1 MGLESANYI
10 SDLVPTW
17 PLGTDKIRQGDDHL
31 REIKKAIKNTFP
43 NIDGPVTVT
52 PAVLN
57 ALPANLSAI
66 IAELIAHVVPMGVIN
81 AWSGSIG
88 SIPVGWA
95 LCNGQT
101 ISGFGVT
108 PDLRDRFIVGAGNS
122 YAVGVTGGAA
132 SVTSGAAGGH
142 DHGGT
147 TVDTVLTV
155 SQIPAHSHRP
165 WVSNGGPSDDQNP
178 FGINSNQA
186 IAGNSDNTRAYRQ
199 NNGLGEQLSEN
210 TGGGA
215 GHNHPLTAEANH
227 SHSVAN
233 LPPYYALA
241 YIIKV
246 TQYVAP

>member
-108 PDLRDRFIVGAGNS
+108 PDLRDLFIS
-122 YAVGVTGGAA
+122 
-132 SVTSGAAGGH
+132 
-142 DHGGT
+142 
-147 TVDTVLTV
+147 
-155 SQIPAHSHRP
+155 
-165 WVSNGGPSDDQNP
+165 
-178 FGINSNQA
+178 
-186 IAGNSDNTRAYRQ
+186 
-199 NNGLGEQLSEN
+199 
-210 TGGGA
+210 
-215 GHNHPLTAEANH
+215 
-227 SHSVAN
+227 
-233 LPPYYALA
+233 
-241 YIIKV
+241 
-246 TQYVAP
+246 

>member
-142 DHGGT
+142 DHGGPLRLFLLRPVFSTMGALVGILCLQYRKYRRTPTGPGCRMGVPPT
-147 TVDTVLTV
+147 TK
-155 SQIPAHSHRP
+155 IPLGS
-165 WVSNGGPSDDQNP
+165 
-178 FGINSNQA
+178 
-186 IAGNSDNTRAYRQ
+186 TRIRLLRVTRIIREPIDRTM
-199 NNGLGEQLSEN
+199 GLES
-210 TGGGA
+210 
-215 GHNHPLTAEANH
+215 
-227 SHSVAN
+227 S
-233 LPPYYALA
+233 
-241 YIIKV
+241 
-246 TQYVAP
+246 